1 MAINTIEVA
10 HKSPTFL
17 SEKSPINKV
26 LRSLRQSQEGAVQRK
41 VSTFF
46 NSNSPSRSEPI
57 VRVPRANDQS
67 TVLTLGPLITTSASH
82 MWVRKQ
88 TNSKARTSIKNQKQ
102 ICNFSTHSSAIKL
115 TPLCENEGT
124 MQKALKMRTRL

>member
-26 LRSLRQSQEGAVQRK
+26 LRSLRKFLEGAVQSA

-46 NSNSPSRSEPI
+46 NSNSPSRTEPI
-57 VRVPRANDQS
+57 VRVRRANDQS
-67 TVLTLGPLITTSASH
+67 TVLT
-82 MWVRKQ
+82 
-88 TNSKARTSIKNQKQ
+88 
-102 ICNFSTHSSAIKL
+102 
-115 TPLCENEGT
+115 
-124 MQKALKMRTRL
+124 